1 MKTIG
6 VVLSGCGVQDG
17 SEIHEAV
24 ATLMALSK
32 RGATAVCFAPDD
44 NQSRVM
50 DHASGQ
56 EALESRNMLAEAARI
71 ARGEISPLSEANVD
85 DLDGI
90 IMPGGFGAALN
101 LSDFGSQGR
110 NITVRPDLEALLCA
124 FADAGKPIAALCIAP
139 PILAK
144 LMQNRGVTGAKVTI
158 GTDSATAVHIE
169 ALGQTHV
176 NASATEVVV
185 DNENKLVT
193 NPAYMLAGNIAEL
206 FEGIDKAVGAL
217 LELA

>member
-24 ATLMALSK
+24 ATLVALSR

-44 NQSRVM
+44 GQTRVM
-50 DHASGQ
+50 DHANGQ
-56 EALESRNMLAEAARI
+56 EALESRNMLVEAARI
-71 ARGEISPLSEANVD
+71 ARGEISPLGKAD
-85 DLDGI
+85 ITQLDGV

-101 LSDFGSQGR
+101 LSDFGSQGPGMT
-110 NITVRPDLEALLCA
+110 IRPDLEDFLGRV
-124 FADAGKPIAALCIAP
+124 ADAGKPIAALCIAP

-158 GTDSATAVHIE
+158 GTDASTAGAIE

-176 NASATEVVV
+176 NASATDVVV
-185 DNENKLVT
+185 DPDNKLVS
-193 NPAYMLAGNIAEL
+193 NPAYMLASNIAEL

>member
-24 ATLMALSK
+24 ATLLALSK
-32 RGATAVCFAPDD
+32 RGAKAVCFAPDD
-44 NQSRVM
+44 NQARVM
-50 DHASGQ
+50 DHAQGQ
-56 EALESRNMLAEAARI
+56 EALESRNMLTEAARI
-71 ARGEISPLSEANVD
+71 ARGEISSLTAANVSE
-85 DLDGI
+85 LDGI
-90 IMPGGFGAALN
+90 ILPGGFGAALN
-101 LSDFGSQGR
+101 LSDFASQGDQMT
-110 NITVRPDLEALLCA
+110 IRPDLEALLGT

-139 PILAK
+139 PILAR
-144 LMQNRGVTGAKVTI
+144 LMQKRGVSGARVTI
-158 GTDSATAVHIE
+158 GNDDGTAAKIG
-169 ALGQTHV
+169 AMGQVHV

-185 DNENKLVT
+185 DSEHKLVT
-193 NPAYMLAGNIAEL
+193 NPAYMVAGNIAEL

>member
-24 ATLMALSK
+24 ATLVALSK

-44 NQSRVM
+44 NQARVM
-50 DHASGQ
+50 DHAAGQ
-56 EALESRNMLAEAARI
+56 EALESRNMLVEAARI

-85 DLDGI
+85 KLDGI

-110 NITVRPDLEALLCA
+110 NITVRPDLEALLGA

-144 LMQNRGVTGAKVTI
+144 LMQKRGVTGAKVTI
-158 GTDSATAVHIE
+158 GNDPSTAIHIE

-176 NASATEVVV
+176 NASATDVVV
-185 DNENKLVT
+185 DTENKLVT
-193 NPAYMLAGNIAEL
+193 SPAYMLAGNIAEL

>member
-24 ATLMALSK
+24 ATLVALSK

-44 NQSRVM
+44 NQTRVM
-50 DHASGQ
+50 NHAAGQ
-56 EALESRNMLAEAARI
+56 EALESRNMLVEAARI

-85 DLDGI
+85 NLDGI

-110 NITVRPDLEALLCA
+110 NITVRPDLEALLGT

-144 LMQNRGVTGAKVTI
+144 LMQKRGISGAKVTI
-158 GTDSATAVHIE
+158 GNEPSTAMNIE

-176 NASATEVVV
+176 NAAAIDVVV
-185 DNENKLVT
+185 DTENKLVT
-193 NPAYMLAGNIAEL
+193 SPAYMLAGNIAEL

>member
-24 ATLMALSK
+24 ATLLALSR
-32 RGATAVCFAPDD
+32 RGAKAVCYAPDD

-56 EALESRNMLAEAARI
+56 EKLESRNRVVEAARI
-71 ARGEISPLSEANVD
+71 ARGEIAPLSEADVTE
-85 DLDGI
+85 LDGVI
-90 IMPGGFGAALN
+90 LPGGFGAALN
-101 LSDFGSQGR
+101 LSDFGSAGPGMT
-110 NITVRPDLEALLCA
+110 IRPDLEALLGA

-144 LMQNRGVTGAKVTI
+144 LMQIRGVSGARVTI
-158 GTDSATAVHIE
+158 GNDAGTAAGIE
-169 ALGQTHV
+169 AMGQTHV
-176 NASATEVVV
+176 NASATDVVV
-185 DNENKLVT
+185 DHGHKLVSS
-193 NPAYMLAGNIAEL
+193 PAYMLAGNIAEL
-206 FEGIDKAVGAL
+206 FEGIDNAVGAL